1 MSPLVILIG
10 TGFLLF
16 IVLVIL
22 VIVLVI
28 QSFKEP
34 DFKSPVREDLRKIKA
49 QIEDTTF
56 V

>member
-16 IVLVIL
+16 MVLVIL

-28 QSFKEP
+28 QSLKEP
-34 DFKSPVREDLRKIKA
+34 DFKRPVREDLRKIKA
-49 QIEDTTF
+49 QIEDEAF